1 MEYNSVYLVG
11 FVLYVAI
18 ILLSYHIFGLSEAA
32 LVGIAGV
39 AAPAIGLLVN
49 GISLSPESSETDRQS
64 KQHPFLE
71 VSEERKNQSVKRLS
85 DNLKFQENEVGKVES
100 HLYNKDIKGADRKAM
115 LYVFGQWAEAEI
127 NSQPTSIVN
136 KHELRENTS
145 LKGRSVGVFLD
156 KMAHFIV
163 QYYPEDLMEQQKM
176 DEKDME
182 FELNENYLEE
192 IVDYILGER
201 KAPN

>member
-1 MEYNSVYLVG
+1 M
-11 FVLYVAI
+11 
-18 ILLSYHIFGLSEAA
+18 
-32 LVGIAGV
+32 
-39 AAPAIGLLVN
+39 
-49 GISLSPESSETDRQS
+49 
-64 KQHPFLE
+64 
-71 VSEERKNQSVKRLS
+71 
-85 DNLKFQENEVGKVES
+85 GKVES

-127 NSQPTSIVN
+127 NSQLTSIVN

-156 KMAHFIV
+156 KMTHFIV